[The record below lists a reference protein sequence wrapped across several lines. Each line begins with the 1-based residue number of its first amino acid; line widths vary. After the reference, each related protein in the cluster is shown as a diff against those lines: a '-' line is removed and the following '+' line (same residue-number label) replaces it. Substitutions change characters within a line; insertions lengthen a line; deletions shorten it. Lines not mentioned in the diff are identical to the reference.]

1 MSVILGGRSRQGAPA
16 RDDALPLYVQTQGAI
31 VGKSGDELAVKSK
44 GEVIAKARL
53 LDVSSVSVFGN
64 VQVTAQAMRELLARG
79 IPLCHFSYG
88 GWLNGITAGMTH
100 KNVELRIRQF
110 QVAGDGERSLRIA
123 RDITI
128 AKIRN
133 SRVML
138 RRNHPAAPAAAL
150 GELERLAANAA
161 RAEGMLT
168 LLGIEGAAA
177 RVYFSNFGAMVKTDN
192 AAFDFHTRNRR
203 PPKDPVNAALSFL
216 YSMLARQTAV
226 SALAVGFDPYLG
238 FYHQPKYGRP
248 ALALDLAEEFR
259 PIVADSAALML
270 FNNGELKER
279 DFIQRSG
286 ASALTPDGRRTVIR
300 AFERRL
306 DTLIRHPLFKLFGEL
321 PPDNGNPRAA
331 AGAASAGRTAGLPGL
346 YHEVNCDA
354 QPAYRSLR
362 CQRPG
367 VPAAGAPQDERVW
380 RRLAVFRFCL
390 RPVGQGA
397 GSAGGGADG
406 ADQSE
411 RGPGADN

>member
-1 MSVILGGRSRQGAPA
+1 M
-16 RDDALPLYVQTQGAI
+16 

-64 VQVTAQAMRELLARG
+64 VQVTAPATRELLARG
-79 IPLCHFSYG
+79 IPVCHFSYG

-110 QVAGDGERSLRIA
+110 QVAGDDERSFRIA

-138 RRNHPAAPAAAL
+138 RRNHPAAPPAAL
-150 GELERLAANAA
+150 SDLERLGANAA

-203 PPKDPVNAALSFL
+203 PPKDPVNAVLSFL

-238 FYHQPKYGRP
+238 FYHQPRYGRP

-259 PIVADSAALML
+259 PIVADSAALTL

-279 DFIQRSG
+279 DFIHRSG
-286 ASALTPDGRRTVIR
+286 AVALTQNGRRAVIR

-306 DTLIRHPLFKLFGEL
+306 DTLIRHPLFNYSVSYRRIMEIQARLLGRHL
-321 PPDNGNPRAA
+321 L
-331 AGAASAGRTAGLPGL
+331 GRTAGIPGL
-346 YHEVNCDA
+346 YHEM
-354 QPAYRSLR
+354 R
-362 CQRPG
+362 
-367 VPAAGAPQDERVW
+367 
-380 RRLAVFRFCL
+380 
-390 RPVGQGA
+390 
-397 GSAGGGADG
+397 
-406 ADQSE
+406 
-411 RGPGADN
+411 